1 MDDNKTGDVYEEN
14 DKSKV
19 NDLEKELKK
28 CRLEKANNEKE
39 YLLCESELRVKT
51 EEFEKLKI
59 ELKDTKEILKL
70 KDELKENGLDE
81 SVIEDEGSS
90 SPSNEGKIFQVKEMI
105 YIERNKRKYLTALS
119 AISQVLAMLKSS
131 SIQT

>member
-1 MDDNKTGDVYEEN
+1 M
-14 DKSKV
+14 
-19 NDLEKELKK
+19 
-28 CRLEKANNEKE
+28 
-39 YLLCESELRVKT
+39 
-51 EEFEKLKI
+51 
-59 ELKDTKEILKL
+59 
-70 KDELKENGLDE
+70 
-81 SVIEDEGSS
+81 IEDEGSS